1 MSLGPISHTSITQFF
16 WVWSPN
22 GETDMK
28 AAVAAGVVEGVRR
41 SSKEHGITMDEVL
54 DVLVWGQ
61 ERRLQPR

>member
-1 MSLGPISHTSITQFF
+1 
-16 WVWSPN
+16 
-22 GETDMK
+22 MK